1 MPHLPEA
8 PTHLSTAH
16 RTWSRLQELR
26 ANPAVELDG
35 NSLDIASVVAVAYH
49 GCLPKLSSDP
59 TVIEAIT
66 DSVRVLMDHLDH
78 GYCVYGVN
86 TGFGGSADSRTDKAS
101 ALQAA
106 LLQLTQAGVLTAA
119 DKTTGDARGLA
130 STAAPTAM
138 PSAWVRASIVVRA
151 NSNARGHSAV
161 TLNVLEG
168 LLDLL
173 RHRITPIIPLRG
185 SVSASGDLMPL
196 SYIAGAVE
204 GSPDIYVQVANA
216 DPAIPPQIMSACD
229 ALAAAGIPR
238 RVMGP
243 KEGLGLVNGTACS
256 AALASLALHES
267 HQLAITT
274 QALGAMGVEA
284 MMGTA
289 ESFHPFISAT
299 RPHPGQ
305 IECAR
310 NVLALLQGSRLAVGV
325 HREKDRKRSGL
336 IQDRYAWRSVPQWV
350 GPQLEDLL
358 LADRQLTTELNSS
371 CDNPLVD
378 TAHGEIYCG
387 ANFQAAAVTSAM
399 EKTRLSLQ
407 MLGKILFA
415 QATELVDPTYN
426 NGLPTNLVADDPS
439 CSFTMKGVDISMAA
453 YMAELAYL
461 AHPVSAHVQTAEMR
475 NQAVNSLAFISA
487 RYTMQAVELVSLMS
501 AAYLYIACQALD
513 LRALHLRFLETVRPR
528 IDALLRTS
536 FSRVPGDEL
545 ETLIETVLATLTT
558 SWGTTTRVSLPD
570 RFAQTV
576 QSVVPMIVDRVAA
589 AGSGSG
595 SGAQISLGDITA
607 WKTQAIAVLGDVY
620 TTTAAAFKHSPH
632 TAELL
637 GAGSRA
643 LYTLVREQLGVPFHQ
658 GFVEHPVPGATELD
672 GRDKKTVGSWVSVIY
687 EAVRRGDVAGRLFEK
702 VMG

>member
-1 MPHLPEA
+1 MPHLPAA
-8 PTHLSTAH
+8 PTHLATVH

-26 ANPAVELDG
+26 ANPVVELDG
-35 NSLDIASVVAVAYH
+35 NRLDIASVVAVAYH
-49 GCLPKLSSDP
+49 GCLPQLSSDP
-59 TVIEAIT
+59 AVITAIT
-66 DSVRVLMDHLDH
+66 DSVRVLMDHLDQ

-86 TGFGGSADSRTDKAS
+86 TGFGGSADSRTDQAS

-119 DKTTGDARGLA
+119 DTTPGDARGLA
-130 STAAPTAM
+130 SPATLTAM

-173 RHRITPIIPLRG
+173 RHRITPVVPLRG

-204 GSPDIYVQVANA
+204 GSPDIYVQVAPA
-216 DPAIPPQIMSACD
+216 DPAGGAPQIMSAHD

-267 HQLAITT
+267 HHLALIT
-274 QALGAMGVEA
+274 QALAAMGVEA
-284 MMGTA
+284 MLGTA

-305 IECAR
+305 VECAH
-310 NVLALLQGSRLAVGV
+310 NVLTLLQGSRLAVGV
-325 HREKDRKRSGL
+325 HREKDRKRAGL

-358 LADRQLTTELNSS
+358 LADRQLTIELNSS
-371 CDNPLVD
+371 CDNPLID
-378 TAHGEIYCG
+378 PAAAEIYCG

-407 MLGKILFA
+407 MLGKLLFA
-415 QATELVDPTYN
+415 QATELVDPNYN

-439 CSFTMKGVDISMAA
+439 CSFTMKGVDISLAA
-453 YMAELAYL
+453 YMAELAWL

-475 NQAVNSLAFISA
+475 NQAVNSLALISA

-501 AAYLYIACQALD
+501 AAYLYLTCQALD
-513 LRALHLRFLETVRPR
+513 LRALHLRFLETLRPR
-528 IDALLRTS
+528 LDALTRTA
-536 FSRVPGDEL
+536 FGAGVAPATL
-545 ETLIETVLATLTT
+545 ETLVAQVRTILTT
-558 SWGTTTRVSLPD
+558 AWGTTTRLALPD

-576 QSVVPMIVDRVAA
+576 QAAVPVIVDITA
-589 AGSGSG
+589 S
-595 SGAQISLGDITA
+595 SGAEITLGEITA
-607 WKTQAIAVLGDVY
+607 WKTQAITVFGEVY
-620 TTTAAAFKHSPH
+620 ASTAATFKQSPH

-637 GAGSRA
+637 GVGAKA
-643 LYTLVREQLGVPFHQ
+643 LYTLVREQLRVPFHQ
-658 GFVEHPVPGATELD
+658 GFVEHPVAGSTELD
-672 GRDKKTVGSWVSVIY
+672 GREKKTVGSWVSLIY
-687 EAVRRGDVAGRLFEK
+687 EAVRRGDVVGRLFEQ
-702 VMG
+702 VMP

>member
-1 MPHLPEA
+1 MPHLPEP
-8 PTHLSTAH
+8 PTHLATAH

-26 ANPAVELDG
+26 ANPAVDLDG

-59 TVIEAIT
+59 SVIGAIT

-86 TGFGGSADSRTDKAS
+86 TGFGGSADSRTDQAS

-119 DKTTGDARGLA
+119 DKTTGDARGVA
-130 STAAPTAM
+130 SAAGPTAM
-138 PSAWVRASIVVRA
+138 PSPWVRASIVVRA

-173 RHRITPIIPLRG
+173 RHRITPVIPLRG

-216 DPAIPPQIMSACD
+216 DPSIPPQVMSAHD

-378 TAHGEIYCG
+378 TENSEIYCG

-415 QATELVDPTYN
+415 QATELVDPNYN

-453 YMAELAYL
+453 YMSELAYL

-513 LRALHLRFLETVRPR
+513 LRALHLRFLETMRPR
-528 IDALLRTS
+528 VEALTRTS
-536 FSRVPGDEL
+536 FASLPADVL
-545 ETLIETVLATLTT
+545 EALIEKLLATLTT
-558 SWGTTTRVSLPD
+558 TWGTTTRVSLPD

-576 QSVVPMIVDRVAA
+576 QAAIPVIVDHTASVGA
-589 AGSGSG
+589 AG
-595 SGAQISLGDITA
+595 AAVTLGDITA
-607 WKTQAIAVLGDVY
+607 WKTQAIAMLGDAY
-620 TTTAAAFKHSPH
+620 SITAETFKQRPH
-632 TAELL
+632 TPELL
-637 GAGSRA
+637 GAGA
-643 LYTLVREQLGVPFHQ
+643 KVLYTLVREQLGVPFHQ
-658 GFVEHPVPGATELD
+658 GFVEHPTPGATELD
-672 GRDKKTVGSWVSVIY
+672 GREKKTVGSWVSVIY
-687 EAVRRGDVAGRLFEK
+687 EAVRRGELVSGLFEK
-702 VMG
+702 VMS